1 MFKTAIV
8 ASFPNF
14 GIKGSG
20 MESSGLLQV
29 HFKQQ
34 QQHMSLSDQS
44 DLGIQY
50 DHALSTI
57 HHMKVFSK

>member
-1 MFKTAIV
+1 MFKTAVV

-14 GIKGSG
+14 GIKRSG

-34 QQHMSLSDQS
+34 QHMSLSDQN
-44 DLGIQY
+44 DLGIQ
-50 DHALSTI
+50 
-57 HHMKVFSK
+57 